1 MYPLIVVG
9 VVWRRLRM
17 TTKGRT
23 MADGCAG
30 LDVVVNDELMWLMWD
45 ISSRRVKGRRI
56 LQMTGTKTMLEW

>member
-1 MYPLIVVG
+1 
-9 VVWRRLRM
+9 M

>member
-1 MYPLIVVG
+1 MDPLTMVG

-30 LDVVVNDELMWLMWD
+30 LDVVNDELVWLMWD
-45 ISSRRVKGRRI
+45 ISRRRVKGRRI
-56 LQMTGTKTMLEW
+56 LQMTGTRTMLE

>member
-30 LDVVVNDELMWLMWD
+30 LDVVNDELMWLMWY

-56 LQMTGTKTMLEW
+56 LQMTGTKTMLEC